1 MGFLASFR
9 ALVGYIGYLLHKA
22 RRRSHLIVQAD
33 QAALGAM
40 KCSIMQF
47 SKPYINIRGQTCRFF
62 EQYFIRSSLYLLRHH
77 PGHLNVA
84 MPAAGIL

>member
-47 SKPYINIRGQTCRFF
+47 SKPYLGNLSKIPMHR
-62 EQYFIRSSLYLLRHH
+62 
-77 PGHLNVA
+77 VA
-84 MPAAGIL
+84 SWHSRTIPRVMRTTAPAT

>member
-47 SKPYINIRGQTCRFF
+47 SKP
-62 EQYFIRSSLYLLRHH
+62 
-77 PGHLNVA
+77 
-84 MPAAGIL
+84 